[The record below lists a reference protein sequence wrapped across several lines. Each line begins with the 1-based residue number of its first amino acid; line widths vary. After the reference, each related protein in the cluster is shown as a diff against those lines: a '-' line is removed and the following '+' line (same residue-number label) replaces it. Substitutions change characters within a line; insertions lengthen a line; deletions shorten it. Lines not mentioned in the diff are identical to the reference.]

1 MGNEKDFKKTYKR
14 REKIMKAMAH
24 ASRLMIL
31 DSLHKNEKC
40 VCELVDLVGDDPSTV
55 SKHLSVLKNAGIVDD
70 DKRGLKVFYKLTCPC
85 VIEYI
90 DCIEKVVRKNS
101 KELWG

>member
-24 ASRLMIL
+24 ASRLVIL
-31 DSLHKNEKC
+31 DSLYKTEKC